1 VTWRQRLA
9 IPALAAA
16 AAAAV
21 AALAV
26 WVALDDDRDL
36 ADSYRDTLAVANGEY
51 LDAAPLAAPGGDWVG
66 YIYGYQGEASWVIAV
81 VHDGVEAGRY
91 RVELVTHEGGQMRL
105 GGLSVEDGEGSV
117 GAVTPVPYDEIA
129 EVRLLDE
136 RGREVADSKLH
147 Q

>member
-1 VTWRQRLA
+1 M
-9 IPALAAA
+9 
-16 AAAAV
+16 
-21 AALAV
+21 
-26 WVALDDDRDL
+26 
-36 ADSYRDTLAVANGEY
+36 
-51 LDAAPLAAPGGDWVG
+51 
-66 YIYGYQGEASWVIAV
+66 AV

-91 RVELVTHEGGQMRL
+91 RVELVTDEGGQTRL
-105 GGLSVEDGEGSV
+105 GALSVEDGEGSV